1 MAWIEM
7 ESVESATNAIATI
20 HNMSL
25 YTLVRAKES
34 DEV

>member
-1 MAWIEM
+1 M

-20 HNMSL
+20 NHTSL